1 MNYFCNLRVEELRNL
16 EALTGRTVSFGGMIN
31 NVQFRTSAK
40 GKDWAMFSIEG
51 YDESYDFRMFNE
63 EFLKFRHFLLNNTFV
78 YVKLQIREG
87 WIRKDTGEKG
97 EPRIQFMEVKLL
109 HEVIPT
115 YAKKI
120 VVHMNVKELHPV
132 QLTKMKEIFDRYRGD
147 KPVSFEIAEIEK
159 ITEDEIFIPVIGKP
173 QIDVDYDGEVMEEMD
188 IELENV
194 PAMETEKEEY
204 RVINKLEMNS
214 KNSRVNIVAE
224 FLEELERLQVNFKLN

>member
-1 MNYFCNLRVEELRNL
+1 
-16 EALTGRTVSFGGMIN
+16 
-31 NVQFRTSAK
+31 
-40 GKDWAMFSIEG
+40 
-51 YDESYDFRMFNE
+51 
-63 EFLKFRHFLLNNTFV
+63 
-78 YVKLQIREG
+78 
-87 WIRKDTGEKG
+87 
-97 EPRIQFMEVKLL
+97 MEVKLL

-194 PAMETEKEEY
+194 PAMETKKEEY